1 MKQFLITVIMI
12 LSVVAQSQT
21 IMRIHQSNGTVLQ
34 IPLNSIDSITYA
46 IISIGE
52 LPTFNPALTYGS
64 LNDIDGNTYKTI
76 QIGSQTWMAENLRT
90 TKYRNGTIIPQIT
103 DNIAWQNDIN
113 GGWNFYNNNSNN
125 NYPYGKLYNWYAVA
139 NSNKICPEGWH
150 IPTDNEWNILISGL
164 DPSFTAVISGTQ
176 SDSAGGKLKSTG
188 IQFWLNPNEDAT
200 NSTGFSGLPG
210 GYRLFGGSFDH
221 IGKLGFWWS
230 ATDYDSN
237 YAWARFLHY
246 NDGAVDRLGN
256 SKPSG
261 LSVRCLKD

>member
-90 TKYRNGTIIPQIT
+90 TKYRNGTIIPQIN

-164 DPSFTAVISGTQ
+164 SI
-176 SDSAGGKLKSTG
+176 AGGKLKSVGTKESGTG
-188 IQFWLNPNEDAT
+188 LWAAPNSGAT
-200 NSTGFSGLPG
+200 NSSGFSGLPG
-210 GYRLFGGSFDH
+210 GNLYPFIGNGSYLSKGYF
-221 IGKLGFWWS
+221 GFWW
-230 ATDYDSN
+230 T
-237 YAWARFLHY
+237 
-246 NDGAVDRLGN
+246 
-256 SKPSG
+256 PSG
-261 LSVRCLKD
+261 NPITNACRGLYFDSEVTTPNVDAKNSGYSVRCIKD